1 MDCCS
6 GKMDPADE
14 EAAKASKASR
24 ETLPCCDPDRW
35 RACHGLLNRRL
46 QELDS
51 SLKRQK
57 QKEEEEIKLLLLG
70 GC

>member
-1 MDCCS
+1 
-6 GKMDPADE
+6 
-14 EAAKASKASR
+14 
-24 ETLPCCDPDRW
+24 
-35 RACHGLLNRRL
+35 LLNRRL